1 VTRLQYRVGVDRK
14 TISSSKCSSAPA
26 TKLQQQQQ
34 QRRRRRRRRRRQ
46 RRRRGGR
53 LDEIS
58 PVSSLAALLPGRSTR
73 LIRLALAPTV
83 NAAPRGGRRSSH
95 AQSSPVIDS
104 TRPAA
109 GSCLVASQI
118 PTRVGPLVPPR
129 PPALSPPAAILRV
142 VRPPFGGEVHHR
154 RIGDVL
160 ARARRCDPLGSFRR
174 LDVSQGA
181 ALSGDHRCSDTLLLA
196 ASGNRWPSAELTSP
210 PETTQLECVLS
221 PPNVSDRRSTI
232 RTGRVCVCVCVCAP
246 HHDWPLPSD
255 RSGLVRRGA
264 DARGRSR
271 ERK

>member
-1 VTRLQYRVGVDRK
+1 MISEVSRLSAERVTRLQYRVGVDRK
-14 TISSSKCSSAPA
+14 TISSGKCSSAPA
-26 TKLQQQQQ
+26 TKLLQQQQ
-34 QRRRRRRRRRRQ
+34 RRRRRRRQ

-174 LDVSQGA
+174 LDVGHGA
-181 ALSGDHRCSDTLLLA
+181 SAAQSGGCA
-196 ASGNRWPSAELTSP
+196 
-210 PETTQLECVLS
+210 V
-221 PPNVSDRRSTI
+221 RRS
-232 RTGRVCVCVCVCAP
+232 
-246 HHDWPLPSD
+246 PLQ
-255 RSGLVRRGA
+255 
-264 DARGRSR
+264 
-271 ERK
+271 